1 MCSFGFSSAGSL
13 LLRIYLGHL
22 NTALYHPA
30 SPSGNGVVAPPKQ
43 AQDAGYLD
51 RVANHGAPS
60 VQWVA
65 TPYTNRRLDPIKP
78 EHLVLNASKTTR
90 MMFLSGLHPI
100 LNLG

>member
-30 SPSGNGVVAPPKQ
+30 SPSGNGVVAPPK
-43 AQDAGYLD
+43 
-51 RVANHGAPS
+51 
-60 VQWVA
+60 QWVA